1 MSNASIQPILV
12 LLSGSAEVN
21 PSQYII
27 EKALARHKL
36 DWRYL
41 TVEVLPERL
50 ADALAGIKAMG
61 FYGGHF
67 SDGHKEAALALLDQA
82 SETAAAVGV
91 VNCFTRA
98 GDGLRGDNLEGQ
110 GVLGVLRRAI
120 DPAGKRIALLG
131 AGRMAR
137 AVGYE
142 LAAAGAA
149 EIRIVNRTEARAHEL
164 AEKLVGRF
172 SSTLVSA
179 AAWTGDYHVPG
190 EIDVLVHATSLGQQ
204 QPGAPLP
211 LAAESLRAGL
221 VVVDVT
227 VEPQPTWLLHAAAT
241 RGATAF
247 DGIEILVEQRAIA
260 LRNWTGLDPDRTPM
274 REAAEEFLEV

>member
-27 EKALARHKL
+27 EKALARHNL

-61 FYGGHF
+61 FCGGHF
-67 SDGHKEAALALLDQA
+67 SDGHKEAALKLLDAA
-82 SETAAAVGV
+82 SETATAVGV

-164 AEKLVGRF
+164 AERLVGRF
-172 SSTLVSA
+172 AATLVSA
-179 AAWTGDYHVPG
+179 AAWSGDYRVPA
-190 EIDVLVHATSLGQQ
+190 EVDVLIHATSLEHQ

-211 LAAESLRAGL
+211 LAVESLRPGL

-227 VEPQPTWLLHAAAT
+227 IDPEPTWLVHAAAA
-241 RGATAF
+241 RGATTL
-247 DGIEILVEQRAIA
+247 DGLDILVEQRAIA
-260 LRNWTGLDPDRTPM
+260 LKNWTGLDPDRAAM
-274 REAAEEFLEV
+274 REAAEEFLGV